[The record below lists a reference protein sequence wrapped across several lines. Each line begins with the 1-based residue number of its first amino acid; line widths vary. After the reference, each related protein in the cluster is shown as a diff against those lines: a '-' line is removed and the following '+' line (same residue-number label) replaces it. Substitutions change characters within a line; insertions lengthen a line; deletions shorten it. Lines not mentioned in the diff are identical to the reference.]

1 MYNVHTYI
9 YTLDECGGVGGGG
22 GSTLHRVGS
31 IVSCSPCTGT
41 GPQVK
46 PGIG

>member
-22 GSTLHRVGS
+22 GSTLHVVGS
-31 IVSCSPCTGT
+31 IVCVPHTLALVHKRK
-41 GPQVK
+41 QE
-46 PGIG
+46 